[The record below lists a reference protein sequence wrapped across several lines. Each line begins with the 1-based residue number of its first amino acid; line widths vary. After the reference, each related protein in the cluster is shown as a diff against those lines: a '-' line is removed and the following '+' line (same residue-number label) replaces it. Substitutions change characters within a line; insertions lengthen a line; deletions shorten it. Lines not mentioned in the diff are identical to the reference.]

1 MFFDKHR
8 QSFRYLINLGK
19 IFYKLFLLSRWELS
33 PQDLELIKKYRGSQ
47 ESSVEIRKQDLKKH
61 LGIRATDY
69 IFGVGFIGTD

>member
-19 IFYKLFLLSRWELS
+19 ICYKLFLLSRWELS
-33 PQDLELIKKYRGSQ
+33 PQDLELIKKYRGLQ
-47 ESSVEIRKQDLKKH
+47 ESTVEIRKQDLKKH
-61 LGIRATDY
+61 LGIQATDY